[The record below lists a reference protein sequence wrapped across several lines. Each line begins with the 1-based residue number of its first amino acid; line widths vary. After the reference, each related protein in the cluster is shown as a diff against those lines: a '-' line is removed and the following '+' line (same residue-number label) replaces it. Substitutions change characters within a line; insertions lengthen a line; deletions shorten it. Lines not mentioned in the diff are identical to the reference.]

1 MADLDFLRDFCY
13 QFFHRDNR
21 GRNRPF
27 WRGVQT
33 IKFPTDFTLYA
44 EVIFKNKP
52 DFIIETGTKFG
63 GSSLFFADMLS
74 LFTENGR
81 VISIDN
87 NPKSTPDHPRVE
99 YIRGSSSDR
108 AIVEQV
114 RQKVAGKKVM
124 VVLDSD
130 HRSFHVKRELR
141 LFNDLV
147 TEGQYLV
154 VEDCYL
160 GSKPYYPLKAVEW
173 FLTKTNKFKL
183 DNLEDR
189 FAFVVTRGGWLRRV

>member
-1 MADLDFLRDFCY
+1 MGDLDTLRDFCY
-13 QFFHRDNR
+13 KYFHQT
-21 GRNRPF
+21 GGNRPY
-27 WRGVQT
+27 WRGVQV

-44 EVIFKNKP
+44 EVIYKNKP

-74 LFTENGR
+74 LFTENGK

-87 NPKSTPDHPRVE
+87 NPKSTPIHPRIE
-99 YIRGSSSDR
+99 YMRGSSSDR
-108 AIVEQV
+108 GVVEQV
-114 RQKVAGKKVM
+114 RKKVSGKVM

-141 LFNDLV
+141 LFNDMV
-147 TEGQYLV
+147 TQGQYLV